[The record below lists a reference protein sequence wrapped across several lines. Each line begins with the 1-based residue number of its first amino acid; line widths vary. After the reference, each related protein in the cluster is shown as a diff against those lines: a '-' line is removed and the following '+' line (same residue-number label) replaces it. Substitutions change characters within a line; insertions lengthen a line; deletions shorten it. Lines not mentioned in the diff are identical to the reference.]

1 MKNVQ
6 LTWLYH
12 SLNTI
17 PPPDVSHLELLIL
30 THSIPRMNV
39 AKEREVNMTVFL
51 EHTVM
56 VKFPIPVITVNIS
69 TTAMFCP
76 SVNSG

>member
-1 MKNVQ
+1 MQFNLV
-6 LTWLYH
+6 
-12 SLNTI
+12 
-17 PPPDVSHLELLIL
+17 VSFLEEFFFKPHVSRLELLIL

-39 AKEREVNMTVFL
+39 AKEREVNMTMFL

-56 VKFPIPVITVNIS
+56 VKFPTRVISVNIK

-76 SVNSG
+76 NMNSG